1 MLPREMFVASVPNT
15 VTFEAFPELQ
25 RKVFDLLSLS
35 TAQADTSD
43 KLAAV
48 LCCLPEAVVPENLAY
63 EHTFRVVI
71 SQFLDRYNFDLGTV
85 KRSCVH
91 FVEPD
96 GRIIPFD
103 TYNTFYRPGAAG
115 AAALRRGRGES

>member
-1 MLPREMFVASVPNT
+1 MF
-15 VTFEAFPELQ
+15 E
-25 RKVFDLLSLS
+25 LLSLS
-35 TAQADTSD
+35 TAAADTSD

-48 LCCLPEAVVPENLAY
+48 LCCLPEAAVPQDVGY

-71 SQFLDRYNFDLGTV
+71 VQFLDRFNFDLGTV

-96 GRIIPFD
+96 GKIYPFD
-103 TYNTFYRPGAAG
+103 TFNTFYREGAAG
-115 AAALRRGRGES
+115 YAQIAGQKT